1 MKSLMKNVSQWT
13 SKYWREVI
21 IFIFAADQTK
31 KNITPEKVTKYWE
44 RSACLKFSDSL
55 LVQKNIASV
64 KKKEH
69 IMNLHSFAKFLIG
82 AINLR

>member
-1 MKSLMKNVSQWT
+1 MSGNTEK
-13 SKYWREVI
+13 
-21 IFIFAADQTK
+21 DQHVLIK
-31 KNITPEKVTKYWE
+31 
-44 RSACLKFSDSL
+44 SDSS